1 MPYLKGNRRRHHR
14 QLPRQNQR
22 DLGSWPRSKPTR
34 TQVPGH
40 LCSQTP
46 NPECGRWNHVS
57 LRRPLT
63 AGRRHVSGEIRH
75 RPPAVT
81 MDRKTQQ
88 VTDLH
93 SILPLASLSGSRSR
107 KPTVPVQAVAGE
119 VSQRHVRVPCTNW
132 STYGEGKKVAPSLL
146 VGPADHPS
154 GRSQSHKNRKN
165 LAAQANFC
173 SRLLVH
179 RQSRAL
185 LRRSSSLHRDPPIL
199 PSRGTPIA
207 RPRPQSMFLNSPTTA
222 AVKFPVPSPIDGGS
236 TNLDVPSPDTRSQR
250 TRRTSISD
258 MVQRYE
264 AMGGS
269 GGGGGGSAAP
279 SPASRQANTSTFTQ
293 MGASSLARSTTT
305 RVSPPPGGAAALSPV
320 PRQPNTSTQLG
331 ASSLSRS
338 TTTHVS
344 PSRRSQL
351 SAVGL
356 PGLAADPSKKPVA
369 VIGVSDK
376 PRAEHASPIGL
387 PGLAAERKSS
397 VAYTGR
403 RSPIKTDAT
412 AGAGVGGGGLDAPMR
427 PIPMRSFSPAPPAMS
442 DDVQSPSP
450 EKPYQGVGRLIDE
463 WQRKTADAEAPRSPV
478 SRRRGDG
485 GIGTGAT
492 ASPRRAGVI
501 AGRGAQD

>member
-1 MPYLKGNRRRHHR
+1 
-14 QLPRQNQR
+14 
-22 DLGSWPRSKPTR
+22 
-34 TQVPGH
+34 
-40 LCSQTP
+40 
-46 NPECGRWNHVS
+46 
-57 LRRPLT
+57 
-63 AGRRHVSGEIRH
+63 
-75 RPPAVT
+75 
-81 MDRKTQQ
+81 
-88 VTDLH
+88 
-93 SILPLASLSGSRSR
+93 
-107 KPTVPVQAVAGE
+107 
-119 VSQRHVRVPCTNW
+119 
-132 STYGEGKKVAPSLL
+132 
-146 VGPADHPS
+146 
-154 GRSQSHKNRKN
+154 
-165 LAAQANFC
+165 
-173 SRLLVH
+173 
-179 RQSRAL
+179 
-185 LRRSSSLHRDPPIL
+185 
-199 PSRGTPIA
+199 
-207 RPRPQSMFLNSPTTA
+207 
-222 AVKFPVPSPIDGGS
+222 
-236 TNLDVPSPDTRSQR
+236 
-250 TRRTSISD
+250 
-258 MVQRYE
+258 
-264 AMGGS
+264 MGGS